1 VSASFVVPKLSL
13 PSGGSSSKAY
23 IMNVLLGIDGINC
36 ASANLQAGVQMTIA
50 NGQTTYTRMW
60 SLV

>member
-1 VSASFVVPKLSL
+1 
-13 PSGGSSSKAY
+13 
-23 IMNVLLGIDGINC
+23 MNVLLGIDGINC